1 MSMVKIATKKAGTSE
16 VKEFATPA
24 GTTSGSL
31 MTMCFCTQ
39 IA

>member
-1 MSMVKIATKKAGTSE
+1 MLTMATKNTGMSE

-31 MTMCFCTQ
+31 MTICFWTQ
-39 IA
+39 MA